1 MSNVQMSNCPKLCL
15 FLILVNARFPMQVDT
30 SPESFSYLHSQKTPI
45 SSKKLHLSPTL
56 SKGEGGGFSLEI

>member
-1 MSNVQMSNCPKLCL
+1 MSNVQMSNCPKTLS
-15 FLILVNARFPMQVDT
+15 FPDLVNARFPIQVGT